1 MTDPTLSAARGAT
14 GGEKNGGEKS
24 VVQRYGQITPKFFD
38 YITPQMIATVVV
50 ICAIMF
56 YKSAIVST
64 YFMHS
69 PYLNGLMVLIVA
81 TGVYMVMRNNYALYS
96 VAGFL
101 KQIEKLEQK
110 AELKEDVTDQELHQL
125 RTQLETRGHLLS
137 MAQLNELLS
146 NLQAMGTMIFT
157 DADARLI
164 KSKLGARISG
174 LRTKVNYLT
183 GILVML
189 GLIGTFWGLLGT
201 ITAVGEAMTR
211 ISGNFVDQAK
221 GAEDAGFDIG
231 GFISSISKP
240 LEGMGIGFSASLF
253 GLAGSLFVGFMNYIG
268 SMVHNRFIENF
279 SRWVDDRI
287 PRISPSLSGR
297 IKGAKVPSADD
308 LKAWLAGFVYLSSKM
323 SQRMEQ
329 LFSALTKTNETAI
342 RSLTEIE
349 RLHDRNQQILSALE
363 SGNRGIIFLRQ
374 TLEASGNA
382 VLPALSMIK
391 NLEFHSMRASLAS
404 DALRQRVDGLNDSLQ
419 TVARNIMPSA
429 QIIQNIHAGIEDVGR
444 ALASGAQSAQD
455 TGAKHLEHLSVQ
467 NQRFEQ
473 LSAAMTEMAASQ
485 AALLKE
491 ITAQRQ
497 GAGPTASQQENAV
510 NREEIKAMVD
520 DISAMLSDIRKNT
533 EDAGLVSLFR
543 KGAEAAPE

>member
-1 MTDPTLSAARGAT
+1 MAEIKAPTPGQQNIPNKA
-14 GGEKNGGEKS
+14 
-24 VVQRYGQITPKFFD
+24 VVQRYGHIAPSALK
-38 YITPQMIATVVV
+38 YITPQMMA
-50 ICAIMF
+50 AIGLMLALLL
-56 YKSAIVST
+56 YNHRIVAT

-69 PYLNGLMVLIVA
+69 PYLNGIMVLIVVI
-81 TGVYMVMRNNYALYS
+81 GVYMVLKNNHALFG
-96 VAGFL
+96 VATFL
-101 KQIEKLEQK
+101 KDIERLEQK
-110 AELKEDVTDQELHQL
+110 AERKEDVTDEELHQL
-125 RTQLETRGHLLS
+125 RTDLETRGHLLS
-137 MAQLNELLS
+137 MAQFNDLLG
-146 NLQAMGTMIFT
+146 NLQAMGSMIFT
-157 DADARLI
+157 DTDARLI

-221 GAEDAGFDIG
+221 TAAEPSIDIG
-231 GFISSISKP
+231 GFIGSISKP

-253 GLAGSLFVGFMNYIG
+253 GLAGSLYVGFMNYIG

-287 PRISPSLSGR
+287 PRISPSLGGR

-329 LFSALTKTNETAI
+329 LFAALTKTNETAI

-374 TLEASGNA
+374 TLEASGNS

-391 NLEFHSMRASLAS
+391 NLEFHSMRSSLAS

-419 TVARNIMPSA
+419 AIARNILPSA
-429 QIIQNIHAGIEDVGR
+429 QTIQNIHSGIDEVSKV
-444 ALASGAQSAQD
+444 LSSSAQTAHE
-455 TGAKHLEHLSVQ
+455 TGAKHIEHLSVQ

-473 LSAAMTEMAASQ
+473 LAAAMTEMAASQ
-485 AALLKE
+485 AAMMREVAALRQTTPE
-491 ITAQRQ
+491 SASAGTTAAQS
-497 GAGPTASQQENAV
+497 A
-510 NREEIKAMVD
+510 EIKSMVG
-520 DISAMLSDIRKNT
+520 DITEMLAEIRKNT

-543 KGAEAAPE
+543 KGAQENVE